1 MGWPVRTPRRCVQRT
16 RDDSHSLVWADRPW
30 SADPTTQASIALTAD
45 GDHRPYQSL
54 SFVLFIKAASE
65 MPPLPKL
72 LTSNPHPCVSGLLSF
87 KPQHRYGRPSLVVL
101 GLFQTEK
108 NVKQTLNSPR
118 KRKSIPAGQAA
129 RLRGCASTQA
139 LQPGGVTAKV
149 MGGCQGTN
157 GRGQVLGG
165 QYLILFAHQGGLG
178 DAAPT

>member
-1 MGWPVRTPRRCVQRT
+1 MPPPLPSAISTIKSNTHSTPETSSIPANTFKVGWPVRTPRRCVQRT

-45 GDHRPYQSL
+45 ADHRPYQSL

-108 NVKQTLNSPR
+108 NVKQTLNSP
-118 KRKSIPAGQAA
+118 A
-129 RLRGCASTQA
+129 
-139 LQPGGVTAKV
+139 
-149 MGGCQGTN
+149 
-157 GRGQVLGG
+157 
-165 QYLILFAHQGGLG
+165 
-178 DAAPT
+178 